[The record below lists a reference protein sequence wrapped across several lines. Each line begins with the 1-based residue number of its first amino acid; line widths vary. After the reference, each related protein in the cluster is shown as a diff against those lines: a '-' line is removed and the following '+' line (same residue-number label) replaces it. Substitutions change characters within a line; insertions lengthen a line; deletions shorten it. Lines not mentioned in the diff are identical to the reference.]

1 MSAVA
6 APSQQPSASTPGFF
20 SSAFLELNVFD
31 QCFSSLTGEPTTSDR
46 KMNIN
51 PDSLASPRSIP
62 LGHHNGIEYHS
73 LGLNLPSPSLQEKR
87 HSLHLPH
94 SPTIPPASYQAERRF
109 SLPVGPHFDP
119 SALPTLDQFSER
131 RWSHHQPPNS
141 NFQRTSSTWPD
152 RDQVY
157 IHHKS
162 ITSPS
167 LQPITVPHPTPP
179 SSTHSDSPANN
190 FNSDGV
196 LHQAT
201 MTPVDN
207 LSPLDTLITDNTTGL
222 GQHTPPSE
230 SPVQVQNLQYFSGP
244 GSGNDS
250 SLSHP
255 PQKNTRTKRG
265 VAKANI
271 RKSKKNNNGEGSSA
285 ERECDV
291 SDQKRRKFLER
302 NRVAASKCRQ
312 KKKQW
317 MQELETN
324 ARKAQSDSKH
334 LHGMVGILREEL
346 LRLKGELLKHS
357 SCGCEQISTYLLNEA
372 TKVAEGAH
380 RSMTLLQQCTNPT
393 SQLESQLEQLQYSSH
408 GETSEHY
415 DEDDMLD
422 VEDDEVELHDPPGG
436 RDSEHNG

>member
-31 QCFSSLTGEPTTSDR
+31 QCFSSLTGEATSDR
-46 KMNIN
+46 KMNIH

-62 LGHHNGIEYHS
+62 LGIHNGIEYHS

-87 HSLHLPH
+87 HSLHLPQ
-94 SPTIPPASYQAERRF
+94 SPTVPPASYQAERRF
-109 SLPVGPHFDP
+109 SLPVGSHFDT

-131 RWSHHQPPNS
+131 RWPHHQPPNPS
-141 NFQRTSSTWPD
+141 FPRTSASAWSD

-157 IHHKS
+157 IHHKT

-179 SSTHSDSPANN
+179 SSTHSDSPANG

-207 LSPLDTLITDNTTGL
+207 LSPLDTLITDNTARL

-230 SPVQVQNLQYFSGP
+230 SPAQNLQYFSGS

-250 SLSHP
+250 NLAHL
-255 PQKNTRTKRG
+255 PQKPTRTKRG
-265 VAKANI
+265 ATKSNT
-271 RKSKKNNNGEGSSA
+271 RKSKKNNNAEGSSV
-285 ERECDV
+285 ERESDV

-380 RSMTLLQQCTNPT
+380 RSMALLQQCPNPA
-393 SQLESQLEQLQYSSH
+393 SQLESQLDQLQYS
-408 GETSEHY
+408 ETSEHY
-415 DEDDMLD
+415 DEEDNMLD
-422 VEDDEVELHDPPGG
+422 VDEDEAELHDPPGG
-436 RDSEHNG
+436 RDNEHNG